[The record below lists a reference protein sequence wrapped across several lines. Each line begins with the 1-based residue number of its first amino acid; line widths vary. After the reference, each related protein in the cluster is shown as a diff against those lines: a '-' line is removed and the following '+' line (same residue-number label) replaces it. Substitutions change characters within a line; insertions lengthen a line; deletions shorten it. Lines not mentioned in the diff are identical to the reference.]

1 MWSVPLILLT
11 LSTFIS
17 APPKSSVATDGG
29 REEAVAFIA
38 CLDDAQRSQAL
49 RPINDP
55 DRAGWTYVAGPRE
68 GLRIGDLAP
77 DQMVVFRSFLKGV
90 LSSEGIRRV
99 DQVCAVEP
107 VEDRGGGVRTGPGE
121 YWIRFY
127 GVDSDG
133 RSLGRSAWAWRLEG
147 HHLVLNSAV
156 VDGEVISITPFFLG
170 AAPIRGSASSPESVR
185 GIEPLRVE
193 DEKAWRLFSS
203 LRADGFIERI
213 DPNPPGDIRSGTGR
227 RADEVSGQGVS
238 RKEMTS
244 KQQKLLDSVVAG
256 VLAVWPKT
264 ATSKLRER
272 MSSVDS
278 SKVLFFWSGDY
289 TRSGPHYWRVA
300 SPAVLLEYVNV
311 SAGANHAH
319 LVLRTLHDEFPLGSS
334 D

>member
-213 DPNPPGDIRSGTGR
+213 DPNPPGDI
-227 RADEVSGQGVS
+227 
-238 RKEMTS
+238 
-244 KQQKLLDSVVAG
+244 
-256 VLAVWPKT
+256 LAVWPKT
-264 ATSKLRER
+264 ATSNLRER